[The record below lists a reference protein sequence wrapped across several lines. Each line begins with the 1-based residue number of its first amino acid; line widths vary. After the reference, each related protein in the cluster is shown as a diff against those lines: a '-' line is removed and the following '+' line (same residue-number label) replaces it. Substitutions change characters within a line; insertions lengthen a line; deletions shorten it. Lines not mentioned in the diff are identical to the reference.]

1 MTTYHGTSAEGAS
14 SILSDGIDIS
24 RSCKGYFG
32 IGFYT
37 TPDAELARCNYAEFS
52 GDEDGGKVLAFEV
65 SPDARI
71 LDLSRSED
79 WDTYQSHTYGGRS
92 VADLVA
98 LDGFDQIMRSFG
110 VDGIADRSFGGI
122 VFYNPNV
129 LAPVELP

>member
-1 MTTYHGTSAEGAS
+1 MKTYHGTSSKGAA
-14 SILSDGIDIS
+14 SIKSDGVIIS

-52 GDEDGGKVLAFEV
+52 GDEDGGEVLAFEV

-79 WDTYQSHTYGGRS
+79 WDIYRSLTYGGRS
-92 VADLVA
+92 VADLVS
-98 LDGFDQIMRSFG
+98 LDGFDQIMRSLG

-122 VFYNPNV
+122 VFYNSKV
-129 LAPVELP
+129 LEHI